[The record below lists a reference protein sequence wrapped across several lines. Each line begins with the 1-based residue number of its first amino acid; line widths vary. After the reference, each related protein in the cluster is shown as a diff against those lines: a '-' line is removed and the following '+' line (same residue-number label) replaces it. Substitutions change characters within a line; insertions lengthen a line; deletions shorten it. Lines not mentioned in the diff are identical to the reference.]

1 MTAPPNKFRFSLWV
15 KESDRP
21 STHPPN
27 RPTAYPSKPASHR
40 PKVTVSTN
48 QLLMAIW
55 AIVLNCTGVAIWI
68 AGAQAVVL
76 VNIINDIN
84 DYGEGD
90 SIPFTAPILIII
102 VGVLL
107 QVAGV
112 IVAAVQVSRISRI
125 EEQQERQYQES
136 KSRARERAL
145 LKEQP
150 EKEQI
155 DKEIE
160 HLESELL
167 KLNEKK
173 SRLQQTEE
181 GEDLPE
187 NDEGSKNI

>member
-15 KESDRP
+15 KESDRL

-27 RPTAYPSKPASHR
+27 RPTAYPSKPVSHR

-84 DYGEGD
+84 DYVEGD

-112 IVAAVQVSRISRI
+112 IVAAVEVSRISRI

-173 SRLQQTEE
+173 SRLQQTEK
-181 GEDLPE
+181 GEDSPE
-187 NDEGSKNI
+187 NDENSQDT